1 MLDGQDPVHAL
12 EAQAALAIQEV
23 RDMGLLESRL
33 LCQTEAGQIAFINA
47 LPKSFAEVVLQHSE
61 FHSWEYSIGAYSNT
75 LTEKDFHSPFGIT
88 TLTEIIYLTQC
99 ASCAT
104 FFM

>member
-1 MLDGQDPVHAL
+1 
-12 EAQAALAIQEV
+12 
-23 RDMGLLESRL
+23 

-61 FHSWEYSIGAYSNT
+61 FHSWEYSIEAYSNT

-88 TLTEIIYLTQC
+88 TLTTIMHLTQQ
-99 ASCAT
+99 AVGGQNEEP
-104 FFM
+104 